1 MPSRLRMTA
10 KNAFWSYFSMGVS
23 LLLQFISRTIF
34 IYCLGEGYLGING
47 LFSNVLGVLSFAEL
61 GIGTA
66 INFSLYKPVAE
77 HDVEKIKAYMHYY
90 KWAYRIIALIVAI
103 LGLMLAPFL
112 NFLVKDPGNVGNIT
126 IYYLIYLFNTVTS
139 YFVSYKYSLVNAEQ
153 KNYIYTNVNL
163 LVSATTTIVQ
173 IISLLIWE
181 SFLIYLL
188 IAAIFGIFQK
198 IFISI
203 YFDKLYPY
211 LRDKSVQKLS
221 ADDKRTLIKKIK
233 ALVIHKLGD
242 VSVHQTDNII
252 VSAFVSTKMVG
263 LLSNYNMLISTISG
277 CINILFNSVTGSLGN
292 VVATESKEYQYA
304 IFKKYRFIGFWFYGF
319 TAIALALLMT
329 PFITLW
335 LGKQMTVDTV
345 VVNLL
350 IIDYYM
356 IGQRICL
363 NNIKSAAGLYEP
375 DKYVALLQ
383 AIVNL
388 VASIGL
394 VKIIGLPGVYVGT
407 IIQGTLSTVLKP
419 ILSYKILF
427 GVSSRYYFI
436 DSAKYGGMVIIAY
449 GICKTLERIIMADV
463 TITHFIFM
471 MIIIATI
478 PNIVFFLAFH
488 RTEEFGFA
496 TDIIQS
502 FVRNYKKKRDKKC

>member
-1 MPSRLRMTA
+1 MSSRLRMTA

-23 LLLQFISRTIF
+23 LLLQFISRTVF

-77 HDVEKIKAYMHYY
+77 HDVEKIKAYMYCY

-103 LGLMLAPFL
+103 LGLVLTPFL
-112 NFLVKDPGNVGNIT
+112 PLLVKDPGNVGNIK
-126 IYYLIYLFNTVTS
+126 IYYLIYLFNTVSS

-163 LVSATTTIVQ
+163 LVSVTTVITQ
-173 IISLLIWE
+173 IISLLIWKN
-181 SFLIYLL
+181 FLVYLL
-188 IAAIFGIFQK
+188 IAAILGVFQK
-198 IFISI
+198 IFISV

-211 LRDKSVQKLS
+211 LREKNVQKLS
-221 ADDKRTLIKKIK
+221 ADDKCILSTKIK

-277 CINILFNSVTGSLGN
+277 CINVLFNSVTGSLGN
-292 VVATESKEYQYA
+292 MVATESKEYQYA
-304 IFKKYRFIGFWFYGF
+304 IFKRYRFIGFWFYGF
-319 TAIALALLMT
+319 TAIALAILMT

-335 LGKQMTVDTV
+335 LGKQMIVAPI

-388 VASIGL
+388 VASIVL

-419 ILSYKILF
+419 ILSYRTMF

-436 DSAKYGGMVIIAY
+436 DSVKYGGVVVISYGVCQMLNRMIMTDITIAHFVFM
-449 GICKTLERIIMADV
+449 LIIV
-463 TITHFIFM
+463 V
-471 MIIIATI
+471 TI
-478 PNIVFFLAFH
+478 PNIIFFLAFH
-488 RTEEFGFA
+488 RTEEFRFVAGVVR
-496 TDIIQS
+496 S
-502 FVRNYKKKRDKKC
+502 FVKRHKRN